1 MGDKGTV
8 YEQPG
13 TEEDHSHHSWRAPSK

>member
-13 TEEDHSHHSWRAPSK
+13 TEEDHSRHSRRAPSK